1 MVRQCQSPRLLGF
14 GSLSFRLWLDWRPHL
29 DLSHGM
35 GDGFPK
41 LTVTLDHDGPMPLTA
56 FTDAL
61 TRLSGRYGRYSRA
74 HGDDDGARLY
84 ISEIRHGSIIIDLVP
99 AAVAAQV
106 VIDGAG
112 GINSLVEF
120 GKNIAS
126 LLNRFRSGEVET
138 SEVSITDCD
147 DVRAVIKPVIQTE
160 GGGLTIA
167 VNGDANIIQPI
178 LLQIDQH
185 EAKVIDNRAALLRS
199 SLNTEAE
206 QTLNATLFVWKQI
219 QDAPGIE
226 SGKRSPDRGIIAS
239 VDKVARPVTFADG
252 NVKEGMYRG
261 DANPFEV
268 GFVVDARVLLGPNG
282 PAGYRITALH
292 DVIPLDPS

>member
-1 MVRQCQSPRLLGF
+1 M
-14 GSLSFRLWLDWRPHL
+14 
-29 DLSHGM
+29 
-35 GDGFPK
+35 
-41 LTVTLDHDGPMPLTA
+41 
-56 FTDAL
+56 
-61 TRLSGRYGRYSRA
+61 
-74 HGDDDGARLY
+74 
-84 ISEIRHGSIIIDLVP
+84 
-99 AAVAAQV
+99 

-126 LLNRFRSGEVET
+126 LLNRFHSGEVET

-239 VDKVARPVTFADG
+239 VDKVARPVTCADG